1 MTFTKTTNTDWSAS
15 VPLANIAESDVKSL
29 INLVIALSRSLQAGR
44 PALQSKAD
52 GGRIE
57 SDKEKSPTKGYNFAM
72 TEQETNESILN
83 FMTAPEDAGKRLDAF
98 LSEKIEKWSRSRLQ
112 KLVDEGDVLV
122 NQKPAKSSYKVRAGD
137 EIEVELT
144 EVPAEDFEPENIP
157 LEIVFEDESLA
168 VINKPAGMVVHPGA
182 GVTSGTLANAV
193 AFHFYKGADELR
205 STNYEVRNNR
215 VGIVHRLDKDTS
227 GLIVIAKTE
236 QIHEALSE
244 QFRERE
250 VYKSY
255 IALVHGEL
263 EENKGQIEAPIAR
276 EKHNRTKMGVR
287 AHGRY
292 ALSLWKVKK
301 RFEKFTLLA
310 VEIKT
315 GRTHQIRVHL
325 ASINHPVVGDETYN
339 AGRDK
344 NVKDLD
350 ARRAIAELNR
360 FFLHAE
366 KLAFTHPVTKEWMSF
381 NAPLPEELESFLELI

>member
-1 MTFTKTTNTDWSAS
+1 
-15 VPLANIAESDVKSL
+15 V
-29 INLVIALSRSLQAGR
+29 
-44 PALQSKAD
+44 
-52 GGRIE
+52 
-57 SDKEKSPTKGYNFAM
+57 

-83 FMTAPEDAGKRLDAF
+83 YTTAADESGRRLDAY
-98 LSEKIEKWSRSRLQ
+98 LSDKIEKWSRSRLQ
-112 KLVDEGDVLV
+112 HLIDDGDVLV

-144 EVPAEDFEPENIP
+144 ELPAEAFEPEDIQ
-157 LEIVFEDESLA
+157 LDIVYEDESLA

-182 GVTSGTLANAV
+182 GVSSGTLANAI
-193 AFHFYKGADELR
+193 AFHFYSSAEELR
-205 STNYEVRNNR
+205 NTNYEVRNNR

-236 QIHEALSE
+236 EVHERLSE
-244 QFRERE
+244 QFRDRE

-255 IALVHGEL
+255 IALVHGEM
-263 EENKGQIEAPIAR
+263 ETNAGTIEAPIAR
-276 EKHNRTKMGVR
+276 DKHNRTKMGVR

-301 RFEKFTLLA
+301 RFEKFTLVA

-344 NVKDLD
+344 TVRDLD
-350 ARRAIAELNR
+350 IRRAIEGLNR

-366 KLAFTHPVTKEWMSF
+366 KLAFKHPVTEEWLSF
-381 NAPLPEELESFLELI
+381 TVPLPAELENFLELI